1 MTFHPTNRPLLGGFL
16 TLAIVMGVGRF
27 YYTPLLPLMQHDY
40 GFGTDVAGFLAASN
54 FAGYLIGSLAA
65 AIVPNGAP
73 RLMAFRI
80 GLLASVLTTLAM
92 GLTSSETVWLVLR
105 FVSGL
110 ASAFAMIAA
119 AGMVADSLGKV
130 AAESRLAWLFGGV
143 GMGIAASGL
152 LVHFA
157 TPGLDSAS
165 LWIAAGVLCA
175 LAVPVVFMEIG
186 DRDLPAPTKAAR
198 APRRTARP
206 IAFWPLF
213 IAYACEGLG
222 YSVFATFI
230 VAIVKAR
237 PGLEA
242 MGDWVWILAGL
253 AGLPSCLIWSRIA
266 ERFGFANALAAA
278 YVAQIV
284 GVLLP
289 AVSSSGAMALL
300 AAILFGGTFMGITF
314 LTMPLG
320 RKGLRGKGFAVLTAG
335 FGLGQVLGPLATG
348 LFVTGT
354 ADYAA
359 ALTASAGVLVVGLA
373 ALFWA
378 MARRPTVTPAV
389 TSPSR

>member
-1 MTFHPTNRPLLGGFL
+1 MHPTNRLLLGGFL
-16 TLAIVMGVGRF
+16 TLAIVMGIGRF
-27 YYTPLLPLMQHDY
+27 YYTPMLPLMQSDY
-40 GFGTDVAGFLAASN
+40 GFGPGVAGFIAASN

-65 AIVPNGAP
+65 ALVPNGAP
-73 RLMAFRI
+73 RLLAFRL
-80 GLLASVLTTLAM
+80 GLLASVLTTFAM
-92 GLTSSETVWLVLR
+92 GLTASEPVWMLLR
-105 FVSGL
+105 FLSGL
-110 ASAFAMIAA
+110 ASAFSMIAA
-119 AGMVADSLGKV
+119 AGMVADSLGRV
-130 AAESRLAWLFGGV
+130 GAESRLAWLFGGV
-143 GMGIAASGL
+143 GMGIAVSGL

-157 TPGLDSAS
+157 APVLDSAS
-165 LWIAAGVLCA
+165 LWIAAGILSA

-186 DRDLPAPTKAAR
+186 ERELPEPARAAH

-213 IAYACEGLG
+213 VGYTCEGLG

-242 MGDWVWILAGL
+242 MGDFVWILAGL
-253 AGLPSCLIWSRIA
+253 AGLPSCLIWSKLA

-278 YVAQIV
+278 FMAQIV

-289 AVSSSGAMALL
+289 AVSPSGTVALL

-320 RKGLRGKGFAVLTAG
+320 RKGLGGKGFAVLTAG

-348 LFVTGT
+348 LFVSG
-354 ADYAA
+354 AGDYDA
-359 ALTASAGVLVVGLA
+359 ALMASAAVLVTGLA
-373 ALFWA
+373 SLFWA
-378 MARRPTVTPAV
+378 MARRPITAPLA
-389 TSPSR
+389 

>member
-1 MTFHPTNRPLLGGFL
+1 MTLHPTNRLLLGGFL
-16 TLAIVMGVGRF
+16 TLAIVMGLGRF
-27 YYTPLLPLMQHDY
+27 YYTPLLPLMQRDY
-40 GFGTDVAGFLAASN
+40 GFGPDVAGFIAAAN

-73 RLMAFRI
+73 RLMAFRL
-80 GLLASVLTTLAM
+80 GLVASVLTTIAM
-92 GLTSSETVWLVLR
+92 GLTASEPVWLVLR
-105 FVSGL
+105 FVSGV

-130 AAESRLAWLFGGV
+130 GAESRLAWLFGGV

-157 TPGLDSAS
+157 ADTLDSAS
-165 LWIAAGVLCA
+165 LWIAAGILSA
-175 LAVPVVFMEIG
+175 LAVPIVFAEIG
-186 DRDLPAPTKAAR
+186 ERDLPAPTKAVK

-213 IAYACEGLG
+213 ISYTCEGLG

-237 PGLEA
+237 PGLET

-253 AGLPSCLIWSRIA
+253 AGLPSCLIWSKLA
-266 ERFGFANALAAA
+266 ERFGFANALATAF
-278 YVAQIV
+278 VAQIV

-289 AVSSSGAMALL
+289 AVSQSGTIALL

-335 FGLGQVLGPLATG
+335 FGFGQVLGPLGAG
-348 LFVTGT
+348 LFVSGT
-354 ADYAA
+354 ADYNA
-359 ALTASAGVLVVGLA
+359 ALLASAAVLVVGLA
-373 ALFWA
+373 SLLWA
-378 MARRPTVTPAV
+378 MARRPNAAPRGQIQA
-389 TSPSR
+389 